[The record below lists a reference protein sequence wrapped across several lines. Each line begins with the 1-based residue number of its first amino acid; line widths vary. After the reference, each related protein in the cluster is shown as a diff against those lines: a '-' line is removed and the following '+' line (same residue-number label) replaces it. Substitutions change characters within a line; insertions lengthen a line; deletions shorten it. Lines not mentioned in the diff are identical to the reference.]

1 MEDKEWAQ
9 EKCNTNRPP
18 TNPPERPSIGNKKH
32 GIIHKVKKSEYYKD
46 ILTYIEA
53 RIGLMQAL
61 QDASETKDHY
71 RRQLYLHIAEQRQQE
86 IDRWLN
92 EEVEVKE
99 K

>member
-1 MEDKEWAQ
+1 MEDKDWIQ
-9 EKCNTNRPP
+9 EKCNTNKPP
-18 TNPPERPSIGNKKH
+18 TEVPKKPSIGNR
-32 GIIHKVKKSEYYKD
+32 KKSTVTKAKFYHD

-53 RIGLMQAL
+53 RLGLIQAL

-71 RRQLYLHIAEQRQQE
+71 RRQLYLHIVEQRQQE

>member
-1 MEDKEWAQ
+1 M
-9 EKCNTNRPP
+9 
-18 TNPPERPSIGNKKH
+18 
-32 GIIHKVKKSEYYKD
+32 KKSEYYKD

-53 RIGLMQAL
+53 RLGLVQAL

-92 EEVEVKE
+92 EEVEIKE
-99 K
+99 SK